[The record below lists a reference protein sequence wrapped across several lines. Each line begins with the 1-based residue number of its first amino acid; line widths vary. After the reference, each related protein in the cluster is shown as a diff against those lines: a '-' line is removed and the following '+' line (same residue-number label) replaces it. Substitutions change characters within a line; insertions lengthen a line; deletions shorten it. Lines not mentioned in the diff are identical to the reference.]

1 MCPAAVVRTRPAA
14 YVAAMTRTVQVA
26 LNGDSTHPAM
36 PRTPDEIAADAA
48 ACVAA
53 GANLLHLHAFDDD
66 GVETLA
72 EAAVTE
78 AIRAVRRR
86 CPGVPISMTTF
97 AQIEPDPARRLET
110 IRAWTE
116 LPDLIPANQG
126 EDGIVEL
133 TELVAARG
141 VGVEACV
148 FTVADTET
156 LVRRGGVDRFRR
168 VVVEP
173 METDPD
179 EACAHAVAMERVLRD
194 AGLAPEQVHH
204 GMGPAAWPVLRQA
217 VVRGH
222 GIRTGIED
230 VGDLPDGTAAAGNL
244 ALVEAAM
251 AILGDGTGG

>member
-1 MCPAAVVRTRPAA
+1 
-14 YVAAMTRTVQVA
+14 MTRTFQVA
-26 LNGDSTHPAM
+26 LNGDSEHPAM
-36 PRTPDEIAADAA
+36 PRTPGEIAADAA

-72 EAAVTE
+72 EGPVTE
-78 AIRAVRRR
+78 AIKAVRLR

-97 AQIEPDPARRLET
+97 AQIEPDPHRRLRT
-110 IRAWTE
+110 IESWTE

-133 TELVAARG
+133 IDLVAARG

-148 FTVADTET
+148 FDVADAEV
-156 LVRRGGVDRFRR
+156 LVRRGGVERFRR

-173 METDPD
+173 MESDPSD
-179 EACAHAVAMERVLRD
+179 ACEHAVAMEEILRD
-194 AGLAPEQVHH
+194 AGLVVAQVHH
-204 GMGPAAWPVLRQA
+204 GMGTASWPVLRQA
-217 VVRGH
+217 VARGH

-230 VGDLPDGTAAAGNL
+230 VDTLPDGTAAGSNL
-244 ALVEAAM
+244 ALVRAAA
-251 AILGDGTGG
+251 AILGS